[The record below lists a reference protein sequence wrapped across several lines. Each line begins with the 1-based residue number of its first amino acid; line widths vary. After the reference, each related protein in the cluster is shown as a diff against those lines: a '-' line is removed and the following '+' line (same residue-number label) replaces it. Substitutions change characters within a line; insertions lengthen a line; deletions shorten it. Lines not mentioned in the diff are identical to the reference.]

1 METKICSSCKNEKP
15 LMSFYRTKY
24 RYVDGRS
31 KHQHE
36 CITCKGKSM
45 KLSKEDAQ
53 KQLDF
58 ILNKTTVAIYRHYI
72 VTIYDEQ
79 FNEYVGTISAR
90 LYFDITSEMFGVKE
104 FNIDDKRLF
113 YEAKVDNL
121 SADEYYTI
129 HNRGKDQKGLGCP
142 NITIIKT
149 MSKKDV
155 KVALHEFLTALYFY
169 HNKC

>member
-1 METKICSSCKNEKP
+1 
-15 LMSFYRTKY
+15 MSFYKTKY

-58 ILNKTTVAIYRHYI
+58 ILNKTTVAIYRHYL
-72 VTIYDEQ
+72 VTIHDGQ

-104 FNIDDKRLF
+104 FKIDDKRLF

-129 HNRGKDQKGLGCP
+129 HKKQLDLSNILCP
-142 NITIIKT
+142 NLTIKMS
-149 MSKKDV
+149 MSKKEV
-155 KVALHEFLTALYFY
+155 RGVLSEFLTALYFY